1 MRVSRLT
8 SVVSIALATVLL
20 AGCGNDGDSGSSGSG
35 GDKNVTLTWFMWSG
49 SDVEKNAWLHIG
61 DMVTQKYPNIKI
73 KFETAPFN
81 DFWTKLT
88 TQAASGNTAC
98 VIGLQGQRAPQFG
111 NLLEPLD
118 DYMSKAGIKASDY
131 VPSITEGLRFDGKQ
145 VALPYDVGPFVVFYN
160 KDAFKAAGLKE
171 PTIGWTTDDFMNAAR
186 TLTKP
191 PKYGF
196 WAQSDIGALLPW
208 VLSSSGKSALNAEG
222 KLDVDNPEW
231 HASAQWYAD
240 LVSKE
245 KVAAQIPSANSSSS
259 AANQFLAGNA
269 YMSLDG
275 PWDLINAREQAKFKV
290 GIAPMPAGASGSKTW
305 SDGSGFGVT
314 RDCEHKDEAFKAVSV
329 MVGTDAEN
337 YLGDLGRA
345 YPALIS
351 TQESWYKGNNT
362 QDVKPVM
369 DYSLTNSIP
378 YTTIPTWQQVVTTFS
393 KQAVATYNGQ
403 GSVDGR
409 RPAPTART
417 GDDSWPY
424 CRSTS
429 PISRPP
435 HPRAGGRNAAT
446 AGPPPASWLPACWD
460 SSPSRRSR
468 SLLRCSSG
476 SSTGRSS
483 VTTHSPGWTTT
494 RLC

>member
-171 PTIGWTTDDFMNAAR
+171 PAIGWTTDDFMNAAR

-403 GSVDGR
+403 GSVDDLLSQTQ
-409 RPAPTART
+409 AQ
-417 GDDSWPY
+417 
-424 CRSTS
+424 
-429 PISRPP
+429 
-435 HPRAGGRNAAT
+435 GG
-446 AGPPPASWLPACWD
+446 S
-460 SSPSRRSR
+460 
-468 SLLRCSSG
+468 
-476 SSTGRSS
+476 
-483 VTTHSPGWTTT
+483 
-494 RLC
+494 